1 MWLPGRRRV
10 PRCHPPLLT
19 AFGVIAATTMV
30 VAYAR
35 ENRHHYW
42 IAVFAVGC
50 AATAVYGLLTGAWI
64 FAVLE
69 TLWAAVATNKYM
81 RQKETT

>member
-1 MWLPGRRRV
+1 
-10 PRCHPPLLT
+10 LLT

-30 VAYAR
+30 VSYAL
-35 ENRHHYW
+35 EDRHRYW

-50 AATAVYGLLTGAWI
+50 AATAFYGLLTGAWI

-69 TLWAAVATNKYM
+69 TLWAAVATHKYLH
-81 RQKETT
+81 KPETT